1 METLEL
7 PRVLSLLADQAVTE
21 EGKERARRLRPETDP
36 AEVALRLQ
44 ETTAAVNKMVL
55 RGSPSFSG
63 VKPVAGSL
71 QRADMGGSLNTREL
85 LDIAGVLAAA
95 RSAKEYGESDGEEK
109 SPIDVLFHS
118 LHPNRFLED
127 KITGSIVGDGEL
139 ADSASPEL
147 ASIRR
152 HIRATESKVR
162 DILQKI
168 ISSSQAKYLQE
179 SIITQRSGR
188 YVVPVKS
195 EFKNEIPGLVH
206 DLSGSGSTFFIEP
219 MGVVKANNE
228 LRELQAK
235 EEKEID
241 RILAELSAEAASFR
255 EDITLNYDLLIRL
268 DSIFA
273 RGKLS
278 ARMGAMEPGLS
289 AKSLCLRRARHPLLP
304 PKTAVAN
311 DLSLGEKF
319 DTLVI
324 TGPNTGGKTVTL
336 KTIGLLTLMAQCG
349 LHIPAGD
356 GSTIRVCQRVLADI
370 GDEQS
375 IAQSLSTFSSHM
387 SNIVGMLAE
396 TDGETLVLFDELGG
410 GTDPVEGAALAAAII
425 EHARSLGAL
434 VAATTH
440 YAELKVYAMTT
451 PGVENASCE
460 FDVETL
466 APTYRLLV
474 GIPGKSN
481 AFAISQRL
489 GLPQEIIQQAAARVS
504 AENVRFE
511 DVLTKLDQQRQEM
524 EKEQRQAAQL
534 RLEMEQ
540 AAAKAQEYRDSLQK
554 EKEKNEARAKAEAR
568 AILDEARR
576 TADEVFREL
585 GDMRKKAQKEPDWQA
600 VNDQRAGLRHRLNEA
615 EDKLGVREK
624 AAPPPMLRPA
634 QKGDTVTILKTGTQ
648 GTVLSV
654 NKDGVLQ
661 APGGH
666 PADHRQAGGGP
677 GGGGGDPDTKGR
689 PPVHPAHRAQA
700 AQPGRQGRGG
710 PAGHDHRRGG
720 DDPQPVPGPGHHGQP
735 HPGHRH
741 PRQGN
746 RGGAEGRAHLSE
758 TVQRGGL
765 LPTGPVRRGG
775 GRRHHCGAQVRF
787 PACRG
792 ESRRSR
798 ENYKGKRQ
806 KKRVNSVECHEN
818 WH

>member
-1 METLEL
+1 MTDLFEKSMETLEL

-36 AEVALRLQ
+36 AEVALRLK

-585 GDMRKKAQKEPDWQA
+585 GDMRKKAQKEQDWQA

-624 AAPPPMLRPA
+624 AAPPPLLPPA
-634 QKGDTVTILKTGTQ
+634 PKGDTVTILKTGTQ

-661 APGGH
+661 L
-666 PADHRQAGGGP
+666 QAGILRITAKQEEVRVVEGETQTQKAARQYIQRTEHKLRSLGAKAEVDLR
-677 GGGGGDPDTKGR
+677 GMTTDEAEMTLSQFLDRAIMGNLTQVTVIHGKGTGAVR
-689 PPVHPAHRAQA
+689 KAVHTYLKRCKGVASFRL
-700 AQPGRQGRGG
+700 GRYG
-710 PAGHDHRRGG
+710 
-720 DDPQPVPGPGHHGQP
+720 
-735 HPGHRH
+735 
-741 PRQGN
+741 
-746 RGGAEGRAHLSE
+746 EGEDGVTIVAL
-758 TVQRGGL
+758 
-765 LPTGPVRRGG
+765 
-775 GRRHHCGAQVRF
+775 
-787 PACRG
+787 
-792 ESRRSR
+792 
-798 ENYKGKRQ
+798 K
-806 KKRVNSVECHEN
+806 
-818 WH
+818 

>member
-1 METLEL
+1 MTDRFEKSMQTLEL
-7 PRVLSLLADQAVTE
+7 PRVLDMLADQAVTE
-21 EGKERARRLRPETDP
+21 EGKDKARRLRPETDP
-36 AEVALRLQ
+36 VEVTALLA
-44 ETTAAVNKMVL
+44 ETTAAVEKMVL
-55 RGSPSFSG
+55 GGSPAFAG
-63 VKPVAGSL
+63 VRPVAGSL
-71 QRADMGGSLNTREL
+71 QRANMGGSLNTREL
-85 LDIAGVLAAA
+85 LDIAKVLAAA
-95 RSAKEYGESDGEEK
+95 RSAKEYGEGDAEK
-109 SPIDVLFHS
+109 KTPIDVLFHS
-118 LHPNRFLED
+118 LRPNRFLED

-152 HIRATESKVR
+152 HMRATESKVR
-162 DILQKI
+162 DILQRI

-255 EDITLNYDLLIRL
+255 EDINLDYELLIRL
-268 DSIFA
+268 DVIFA
-273 RGKLS
+273 RAKLS
-278 ARMGAMEPGLS
+278 NKMHAMAPGLS
-289 AKSLCLRRARHPLLP
+289 TKGLNLRRARHPLLP

-311 DLSLGEKF
+311 DLSLGESF

-356 GSTIRVCQRVLADI
+356 GSVIKVCKRVLADI

-387 SNIVGMLAE
+387 SNIVGILEE
-396 TDGETLVLFDELGG
+396 TDDETLILLDELGG
-410 GTDPVEGAALAAAII
+410 GTDPVEGAALASAII
-425 EHARSLGAL
+425 DHARSLGAM

-481 AFAISQRL
+481 AFAIARRL
-489 GLPQEIIQQAAARVS
+489 GISEEIIQDAAARVD

-511 DVLTKLDQQRQEM
+511 DVLTKLDHQRQEM

-534 RLEMEQ
+534 RREMEE
-540 AAAKAQEYRDSLQK
+540 ASAKAQAYRDQLQK
-554 EKEKNEARAKAEAR
+554 EKEKAKASAKAQAR
-568 AILDEARR
+568 AILDDARR
-576 TADEVFREL
+576 TADQVFQEL
-585 GDMRKKAQKEPDWQA
+585 GDMRKKAQKEQNWQK
-600 VNDQRAGLRHRLNEA
+600 VNDQRAGLRHKLNEA
-615 EDKLGVREK
+615 EDKLGARPQ
-624 AAPPPMLRPA
+624 AAVPPMLRPA
-634 QKGDTVTILKTGTQ
+634 KKGDTVTILKTGTQ
-648 GTVLSV
+648 ASVLSV

-661 APGGH
+661 L
-666 PADHRQAGGGP
+666 QAGILRITAKQDEVRVVEGETQSQKAAKQYIRRTEHKLRSLGAKAEVDLR
-677 GGGGGDPDTKGR
+677 GMTTDEAELTLAQFLDRAMVSNLTQVTVIHGKGTGAVR
-689 PPVHPAHRAQA
+689 KAVHTYLKRCKGVASFRL
-700 AQPGRQGRGG
+700 GRYG
-710 PAGHDHRRGG
+710 
-720 DDPQPVPGPGHHGQP
+720 
-735 HPGHRH
+735 
-741 PRQGN
+741 
-746 RGGAEGRAHLSE
+746 EGEDGVTIVELS
-758 TVQRGGL
+758 
-765 LPTGPVRRGG
+765 
-775 GRRHHCGAQVRF
+775 
-787 PACRG
+787 
-792 ESRRSR
+792 
-798 ENYKGKRQ
+798 
-806 KKRVNSVECHEN
+806 
-818 WH
+818 

>member
-1 METLEL
+1 MTDLFEKSMETLEL

-36 AEVALRLQ
+36 AEVALRLK

-425 EHARSLGAL
+425 EQARSLGAL

-585 GDMRKKAQKEPDWQA
+585 GDMRKKAQKEQDWQA

-661 APGGH
+661 L
-666 PADHRQAGGGP
+666 QAGILRITAKQEEVRVVEGETQTQKAARQYIQRTEHKLRSLGAKAEVDLR
-677 GGGGGDPDTKGR
+677 GMTTDEAEMTLSQFLDRAIMGNLTQVTVIHGKGTGAVR
-689 PPVHPAHRAQA
+689 KAVHTYLKRCKGVASFRL
-700 AQPGRQGRGG
+700 GRYG
-710 PAGHDHRRGG
+710 
-720 DDPQPVPGPGHHGQP
+720 
-735 HPGHRH
+735 
-741 PRQGN
+741 
-746 RGGAEGRAHLSE
+746 EGEDGVTIVAL
-758 TVQRGGL
+758 
-765 LPTGPVRRGG
+765 
-775 GRRHHCGAQVRF
+775 
-787 PACRG
+787 
-792 ESRRSR
+792 
-798 ENYKGKRQ
+798 K
-806 KKRVNSVECHEN
+806 
-818 WH
+818 

>member
-1 METLEL
+1 MTDLFEKSMETLEL

-36 AEVALRLQ
+36 AEVALRLK

-289 AKSLCLRRARHPLLP
+289 AKSLCLRRARPPLLP

-585 GDMRKKAQKEPDWQA
+585 GDMRKKAQKEQDWQA
-600 VNDQRAGLRHRLNEA
+600 VNDQRAGLRHRLNAA
-615 EDKLGVREK
+615 EDKWGVREK

-654 NKDGVLQ
+654 YKDGVLQ
-661 APGGH
+661 L
-666 PADHRQAGGGP
+666 QAGILRITAKQEEVRVVEGETQTQKAARQYIQRTEHKLRSLGAKAEVDLR
-677 GGGGGDPDTKGR
+677 GMTTDEAEMTLSQFLDRAIMGNLTQVTVIHGKGTGAVR
-689 PPVHPAHRAQA
+689 KAVHTYLKRCKGVASFRL
-700 AQPGRQGRGG
+700 GRYG
-710 PAGHDHRRGG
+710 
-720 DDPQPVPGPGHHGQP
+720 
-735 HPGHRH
+735 
-741 PRQGN
+741 
-746 RGGAEGRAHLSE
+746 EGEDGVTIVAL
-758 TVQRGGL
+758 
-765 LPTGPVRRGG
+765 
-775 GRRHHCGAQVRF
+775 
-787 PACRG
+787 
-792 ESRRSR
+792 
-798 ENYKGKRQ
+798 K
-806 KKRVNSVECHEN
+806 
-818 WH
+818 

>member
-1 METLEL
+1 MTDRFKKSMQTLEL
-7 PRVLSLLADQAVTE
+7 PRVLDMLADQAVTE
-21 EGKERARRLRPETDP
+21 EGKDKARRLRPETDP
-36 AEVALRLQ
+36 VEVTALLA
-44 ETTAAVNKMVL
+44 ETTAAVEKMVL
-55 RGSPSFSG
+55 GGSPAFAG
-63 VKPVAGSL
+63 VRPVAGSL
-71 QRADMGGSLNTREL
+71 QRANMGGSLNTREL
-85 LDIAGVLAAA
+85 LDIAKVLAAA
-95 RSAKEYGESDGEEK
+95 RSAKEYGEGDAEK
-109 SPIDVLFHS
+109 KTPIDVLFHS
-118 LHPNRFLED
+118 LRPNRFLED

-152 HIRATESKVR
+152 HMRATESKVR
-162 DILQKI
+162 DILQRI

-255 EDITLNYDLLIRL
+255 EDINLDYELLIRL
-268 DSIFA
+268 DVIFA
-273 RGKLS
+273 RAKLS
-278 ARMGAMEPGLS
+278 NKMHAMAPGLS
-289 AKSLCLRRARHPLLP
+289 TKGLNLRRARHPLLP

-311 DLSLGEKF
+311 DLSLGETF

-356 GSTIRVCQRVLADI
+356 GSVIKVCKRVLADI

-387 SNIVGMLAE
+387 SNIVGILEE
-396 TDGETLVLFDELGG
+396 TDDETLILLDELGG
-410 GTDPVEGAALAAAII
+410 GTDPVEGAALASAII
-425 EHARSLGAL
+425 DHARSLGAM

-481 AFAISQRL
+481 AFAIARRL
-489 GLPQEIIQQAAARVS
+489 GISEEIIQDAAARVD

-511 DVLTKLDQQRQEM
+511 DVLTKLDHQRQEM

-534 RLEMEQ
+534 RREMEE
-540 AAAKAQEYRDSLQK
+540 ASAKAQAYRDQLQK
-554 EKEKNEARAKAEAR
+554 EKEKAEASAKAQAR
-568 AILDEARR
+568 AILDDARR
-576 TADEVFREL
+576 TADQVFQEL
-585 GDMRKKAQKEPDWQA
+585 GDMRKKAQKEQNWQK
-600 VNDQRAGLRHRLNEA
+600 VNDQRAGLRHKLNEA
-615 EDKLGVREK
+615 EDKLGARPQ
-624 AAPPPMLRPA
+624 AAVPPMLRPA
-634 QKGDTVTILKTGTQ
+634 KKGDTVTILKTGTQ
-648 GTVLSV
+648 ASVLSV

-661 APGGH
+661 L
-666 PADHRQAGGGP
+666 QAGILRITAKQDEVRVVEGETQSQKAAKQYIRRTEHKLRSLGAKAEVDLR
-677 GGGGGDPDTKGR
+677 GMTTDEAELTLAQFLDRAMVSNLTQVTVIHGKGTGAVR
-689 PPVHPAHRAQA
+689 KAVHAYLKRCKGVASFRL
-700 AQPGRQGRGG
+700 GRYG
-710 PAGHDHRRGG
+710 
-720 DDPQPVPGPGHHGQP
+720 
-735 HPGHRH
+735 
-741 PRQGN
+741 
-746 RGGAEGRAHLSE
+746 EGEDGVTIVELS
-758 TVQRGGL
+758 
-765 LPTGPVRRGG
+765 
-775 GRRHHCGAQVRF
+775 
-787 PACRG
+787 
-792 ESRRSR
+792 
-798 ENYKGKRQ
+798 
-806 KKRVNSVECHEN
+806 
-818 WH
+818 

>member
-1 METLEL
+1 MTDRFEKSMQTLEL
-7 PRVLSLLADQAVTE
+7 PRVLDMLADQAVTE
-21 EGKERARRLRPETDP
+21 EGKDKARRLRPETDP
-36 AEVALRLQ
+36 VEVTALLA
-44 ETTAAVNKMVL
+44 ETTAAVEKMVL
-55 RGSPSFSG
+55 GGSPAFAG
-63 VKPVAGSL
+63 VRPVAGSL
-71 QRADMGGSLNTREL
+71 QRANMGGSLNTREL
-85 LDIAGVLAAA
+85 LDIAKVLAAA
-95 RSAKEYGESDGEEK
+95 RSAKEYGEGEAEK
-109 SPIDVLFHS
+109 KTPIDVLFHA
-118 LHPNRFLED
+118 LRLNRFLED

-152 HIRATESKVR
+152 HMRATESKVR
-162 DILQKI
+162 DILQRI

-255 EDITLNYDLLIRL
+255 EDINLDYELLIRL
-268 DSIFA
+268 DVIFA
-273 RGKLS
+273 RAKLS
-278 ARMGAMEPGLS
+278 NKMHAMAPGLS
-289 AKSLCLRRARHPLLP
+289 AKGLNLRRARHPLLP

-311 DLSLGEKF
+311 DLSLGETF

-356 GSTIRVCQRVLADI
+356 GSVIKVCKRVLADI

-387 SNIVGMLAE
+387 SNIVGILEE
-396 TDGETLVLFDELGG
+396 TDDATLILLDELGG
-410 GTDPVEGAALAAAII
+410 GTDPVEGAALASAII
-425 EHARSLGAL
+425 DHARSLGAM

-481 AFAISQRL
+481 AFAIARRL
-489 GLPQEIIQQAAARVS
+489 GISEEIIQDAAARVD

-511 DVLTKLDQQRQEM
+511 DVLTKLDHQRQEM

-534 RLEMEQ
+534 RREMEE
-540 AAAKAQEYRDSLQK
+540 ASAKAQAYRDQLQK
-554 EKEKNEARAKAEAR
+554 EKEKAEASAKAQAR
-568 AILDEARR
+568 AILDDARR
-576 TADEVFREL
+576 TADQVFQEL
-585 GDMRKKAQKEPDWQA
+585 GDMRKKAQKEQNWQK
-600 VNDQRAGLRHRLNEA
+600 VNDQRAGLRHKLNEA
-615 EDKLGVREK
+615 EDKLGARPQ
-624 AAPPPMLRPA
+624 AAVPPMLRPA
-634 QKGDTVTILKTGTQ
+634 KKGDTVTILKTGTQ
-648 GTVLSV
+648 ASVLSV

-661 APGGH
+661 L
-666 PADHRQAGGGP
+666 QAGILRITAKQDEVRVVEGETQSQKAAKQYIRRTEHKLRSLGAKAEVDLR
-677 GGGGGDPDTKGR
+677 GMTTDEAELTLAQFLDRAMVSNLTQVTVIHGKGTGAVR
-689 PPVHPAHRAQA
+689 KAVHAYLKRCKGVASFRL
-700 AQPGRQGRGG
+700 GRYG
-710 PAGHDHRRGG
+710 
-720 DDPQPVPGPGHHGQP
+720 
-735 HPGHRH
+735 
-741 PRQGN
+741 
-746 RGGAEGRAHLSE
+746 EGEDGVTIVELS
-758 TVQRGGL
+758 
-765 LPTGPVRRGG
+765 
-775 GRRHHCGAQVRF
+775 
-787 PACRG
+787 
-792 ESRRSR
+792 
-798 ENYKGKRQ
+798 
-806 KKRVNSVECHEN
+806 
-818 WH
+818 

>member
-1 METLEL
+1 MTDLFEKSMETLEL

-534 RLEMEQ
+534 RLEMEL

-585 GDMRKKAQKEPDWQA
+585 GDMRKKAQKEQDWQA

-661 APGGH
+661 L
-666 PADHRQAGGGP
+666 QAGILRITAKQEEVRVVEGETQTQKAARQYIQRTEHKLRSLGAKAEVDLR
-677 GGGGGDPDTKGR
+677 GVTTDEAEMTLSQFLDRAIMGNLTQVTVIHGKGTGAVR
-689 PPVHPAHRAQA
+689 KAVHTYLKRCKGVASFRL
-700 AQPGRQGRGG
+700 GRYG
-710 PAGHDHRRGG
+710 
-720 DDPQPVPGPGHHGQP
+720 
-735 HPGHRH
+735 
-741 PRQGN
+741 
-746 RGGAEGRAHLSE
+746 EGEDGVTIVAL
-758 TVQRGGL
+758 
-765 LPTGPVRRGG
+765 
-775 GRRHHCGAQVRF
+775 
-787 PACRG
+787 
-792 ESRRSR
+792 
-798 ENYKGKRQ
+798 K
-806 KKRVNSVECHEN
+806 
-818 WH
+818 

>member
-1 METLEL
+1 MTDLFEKSMETLEL

-540 AAAKAQEYRDSLQK
+540 AAAKTQEYRDSLQK

-661 APGGH
+661 L
-666 PADHRQAGGGP
+666 QAGILRITAKQEEVRVVEGETQTQKAARQYIQRTEHKLRSLGAKAEVDLR
-677 GGGGGDPDTKGR
+677 GMTTDEAEMTLSQFLDRAIMGNLTQVTVIHGKGTGAVR
-689 PPVHPAHRAQA
+689 KAVHTYLKRCKGVASFRL
-700 AQPGRQGRGG
+700 GRYG
-710 PAGHDHRRGG
+710 
-720 DDPQPVPGPGHHGQP
+720 
-735 HPGHRH
+735 
-741 PRQGN
+741 
-746 RGGAEGRAHLSE
+746 EGEDGVTIVAL
-758 TVQRGGL
+758 
-765 LPTGPVRRGG
+765 
-775 GRRHHCGAQVRF
+775 
-787 PACRG
+787 
-792 ESRRSR
+792 
-798 ENYKGKRQ
+798 K
-806 KKRVNSVECHEN
+806 
-818 WH
+818 

>member
-1 METLEL
+1 MTDRFEKSMQTLEL
-7 PRVLSLLADQAVTE
+7 PRVLDMLADQAVTE
-21 EGKERARRLRPETDP
+21 EGKDKARRLRPETDP
-36 AEVALRLQ
+36 VEVTALLA
-44 ETTAAVNKMVL
+44 ETTAAVEKMVL
-55 RGSPSFSG
+55 GGSPAFAG
-63 VKPVAGSL
+63 VRPVAGSL
-71 QRADMGGSLNTREL
+71 QRANMGGSLNTREL
-85 LDIAGVLAAA
+85 LDIAKVLAAA
-95 RSAKEYGESDGEEK
+95 RSAKEYGEGDAEK
-109 SPIDVLFHS
+109 KTPIDVLFRS
-118 LHPNRFLED
+118 LRPNRFLED

-152 HIRATESKVR
+152 HMRATESKVR
-162 DILQKI
+162 DILQRI

-255 EDITLNYDLLIRL
+255 EDINLDYELLIRL
-268 DSIFA
+268 DVIFA
-273 RGKLS
+273 RAKLS
-278 ARMGAMEPGLS
+278 NKMHAMAPGLS
-289 AKSLCLRRARHPLLP
+289 AKGLNLRRARHPLLP

-311 DLSLGEKF
+311 DLSLGETF

-356 GSTIRVCQRVLADI
+356 GSVIKVCKRVLADI

-387 SNIVGMLAE
+387 SNIVGILEE
-396 TDGETLVLFDELGG
+396 TDDETLILLDELGG
-410 GTDPVEGAALAAAII
+410 GTDPVEGAALASAII
-425 EHARSLGAL
+425 DHARSLGAM

-481 AFAISQRL
+481 AFAIARRL
-489 GLPQEIIQQAAARVS
+489 GISEEIIQDAAARVD

-511 DVLTKLDQQRQEM
+511 DVLTKLDHQRQEM

-534 RLEMEQ
+534 RREMEE
-540 AAAKAQEYRDSLQK
+540 ASAKAQAYRDQLQK
-554 EKEKNEARAKAEAR
+554 EKEKAEASAKAQAR
-568 AILDEARR
+568 AILDDARR
-576 TADEVFREL
+576 TADQVFQEL
-585 GDMRKKAQKEPDWQA
+585 GDMRKKAQKEQNWQK
-600 VNDQRAGLRHRLNEA
+600 VNDQRAGLRHKLNEA
-615 EDKLGVREK
+615 EDKLGARPQ
-624 AAPPPMLRPA
+624 AAVPPMLRPA
-634 QKGDTVTILKTGTQ
+634 KKGDTVTILKTGTQ
-648 GTVLSV
+648 ASVLSV

-661 APGGH
+661 L
-666 PADHRQAGGGP
+666 QAGILRITAKQDEVRVVEGETQSQKAAKQYIRRTEHKLRSLGAKAEVDLR
-677 GGGGGDPDTKGR
+677 GMTTDEAELTLAQFLDRAMVSNLTQVTVIHGKGTGAVR
-689 PPVHPAHRAQA
+689 KAVHAYLKRCKGVASFRL
-700 AQPGRQGRGG
+700 GRYG
-710 PAGHDHRRGG
+710 
-720 DDPQPVPGPGHHGQP
+720 
-735 HPGHRH
+735 
-741 PRQGN
+741 
-746 RGGAEGRAHLSE
+746 EGEDGVTIVELS
-758 TVQRGGL
+758 
-765 LPTGPVRRGG
+765 
-775 GRRHHCGAQVRF
+775 
-787 PACRG
+787 
-792 ESRRSR
+792 
-798 ENYKGKRQ
+798 
-806 KKRVNSVECHEN
+806 
-818 WH
+818 

>member
-1 METLEL
+1 MTDRFEKSMQTLEL
-7 PRVLSLLADQAVTE
+7 PRVLDMLADQAVTE
-21 EGKERARRLRPETDP
+21 EGKDKARRLRPETDP
-36 AEVALRLQ
+36 VEVTALLA
-44 ETTAAVNKMVL
+44 ETTAAVEKMVL
-55 RGSPSFSG
+55 GGSPAFAG
-63 VKPVAGSL
+63 VRPVAGSL
-71 QRADMGGSLNTREL
+71 QRANMGGSLNTREL
-85 LDIAGVLAAA
+85 LDIAKVLAAA
-95 RSAKEYGESDGEEK
+95 RSAKEYGEGDAEK
-109 SPIDVLFHS
+109 KTPIDVLFHS
-118 LHPNRFLED
+118 LRPNRFLED

-152 HIRATESKVR
+152 HMRATESKVR
-162 DILQKI
+162 DILQRI

-255 EDITLNYDLLIRL
+255 EDINLDYELLIRL
-268 DSIFA
+268 DVIFA
-273 RGKLS
+273 RAKLS
-278 ARMGAMEPGLS
+278 NKMHAMAPGLS
-289 AKSLCLRRARHPLLP
+289 AKGLNLRRARHPLLP

-311 DLSLGEKF
+311 DLSLGETF

-356 GSTIRVCQRVLADI
+356 GSVIKVCKRVLADI

-387 SNIVGMLAE
+387 SNIVGILEE
-396 TDGETLVLFDELGG
+396 TDDETLILLDELGG
-410 GTDPVEGAALAAAII
+410 GTDPVEGAALASAII
-425 EHARSLGAL
+425 DHARSLGAM

-481 AFAISQRL
+481 AFAIARRL
-489 GLPQEIIQQAAARVS
+489 GISEEIIQDAAARVD

-511 DVLTKLDQQRQEM
+511 DVLTKLDHQRQEM

-534 RLEMEQ
+534 RREMEE
-540 AAAKAQEYRDSLQK
+540 ASAKAQAYRDQLQK
-554 EKEKNEARAKAEAR
+554 EKEKAEASAKAQAR
-568 AILDEARR
+568 AILDDARR
-576 TADEVFREL
+576 TADQVFQEL
-585 GDMRKKAQKEPDWQA
+585 GDMRKKAQKEQNWQK
-600 VNDQRAGLRHRLNEA
+600 VNDQRAGLRHKLNEA
-615 EDKLGVREK
+615 EDKLGARPQ
-624 AAPPPMLRPA
+624 AAVPPMLRPA
-634 QKGDTVTILKTGTQ
+634 KKGDTVTILKTGTQ
-648 GTVLSV
+648 ASVLSV

-661 APGGH
+661 L
-666 PADHRQAGGGP
+666 QAGILRITAKQDEVRVVEGETQSQKAAKQYIRRTEHKLRSLGAKAEVDLR
-677 GGGGGDPDTKGR
+677 GMTTDEAELTLAQFQDRAMVSNLTQVTVIHGKGTGAVR
-689 PPVHPAHRAQA
+689 KAVHAYLKRCKGVASFRL
-700 AQPGRQGRGG
+700 GRYG
-710 PAGHDHRRGG
+710 
-720 DDPQPVPGPGHHGQP
+720 
-735 HPGHRH
+735 
-741 PRQGN
+741 
-746 RGGAEGRAHLSE
+746 EGEDGVTIVELS
-758 TVQRGGL
+758 
-765 LPTGPVRRGG
+765 
-775 GRRHHCGAQVRF
+775 
-787 PACRG
+787 
-792 ESRRSR
+792 
-798 ENYKGKRQ
+798 
-806 KKRVNSVECHEN
+806 
-818 WH
+818 

>member
-1 METLEL
+1 M
-7 PRVLSLLADQAVTE
+7 
-21 EGKERARRLRPETDP
+21 
-36 AEVALRLQ
+36 
-44 ETTAAVNKMVL
+44 
-55 RGSPSFSG
+55 
-63 VKPVAGSL
+63 
-71 QRADMGGSLNTREL
+71 
-85 LDIAGVLAAA
+85 
-95 RSAKEYGESDGEEK
+95 
-109 SPIDVLFHS
+109 
-118 LHPNRFLED
+118 
-127 KITGSIVGDGEL
+127 
-139 ADSASPEL
+139 
-147 ASIRR
+147 
-152 HIRATESKVR
+152 
-162 DILQKI
+162 
-168 ISSSQAKYLQE
+168 
-179 SIITQRSGR
+179 
-188 YVVPVKS
+188 VPVKS

-661 APGGH
+661 L
-666 PADHRQAGGGP
+666 QAGILRITAKQEEVRVVEGETQTQKAARQYIQRTEHKLRSLGAKAEVDLR
-677 GGGGGDPDTKGR
+677 GMTTDEAEMTLSQFLDRAIMGNLTQVTVIHGKGTGAVR
-689 PPVHPAHRAQA
+689 KAVHTYLKRCKGVASFRL
-700 AQPGRQGRGG
+700 GRYG
-710 PAGHDHRRGG
+710 
-720 DDPQPVPGPGHHGQP
+720 
-735 HPGHRH
+735 
-741 PRQGN
+741 
-746 RGGAEGRAHLSE
+746 EGEDGVTIVAL
-758 TVQRGGL
+758 
-765 LPTGPVRRGG
+765 
-775 GRRHHCGAQVRF
+775 
-787 PACRG
+787 
-792 ESRRSR
+792 
-798 ENYKGKRQ
+798 K
-806 KKRVNSVECHEN
+806 
-818 WH
+818 

>member
-1 METLEL
+1 MTDRFEKSMQTLEL
-7 PRVLSLLADQAVTE
+7 PRVLDMLADQAVTE
-21 EGKERARRLRPETDP
+21 EGKDKARRLRPETDP
-36 AEVALRLQ
+36 VEVTALLA
-44 ETTAAVNKMVL
+44 ETTAAVEKMVL
-55 RGSPSFSG
+55 GGSPAFAG
-63 VKPVAGSL
+63 VRPVAGSL
-71 QRADMGGSLNTREL
+71 QRANMGGSLNTREL
-85 LDIAGVLAAA
+85 LDIAKVLAAA
-95 RSAKEYGESDGEEK
+95 RSAKEYGEGDAEK
-109 SPIDVLFHS
+109 KTPIDVLFHS
-118 LHPNRFLED
+118 LRPNRFLED

-152 HIRATESKVR
+152 HMRATESKVR
-162 DILQKI
+162 DILQRI

-255 EDITLNYDLLIRL
+255 EDINLDYELLIRL
-268 DSIFA
+268 DVIFA
-273 RGKLS
+273 RAKLS
-278 ARMGAMEPGLS
+278 NKMHAMAPGLS
-289 AKSLCLRRARHPLLP
+289 AKGLNLRRARHPLLP

-311 DLSLGEKF
+311 DLSLGETF

-356 GSTIRVCQRVLADI
+356 GSVIKVCKRVLADI

-387 SNIVGMLAE
+387 SNIVGILEE
-396 TDGETLVLFDELGG
+396 TDDETLILLDELGG
-410 GTDPVEGAALAAAII
+410 GTDPVEGAALASAII
-425 EHARSLGAL
+425 DHARSLGAM

-481 AFAISQRL
+481 AFAIARRL
-489 GLPQEIIQQAAARVS
+489 GISEEIIQDAAARVD

-511 DVLTKLDQQRQEM
+511 DVLTKLDHQRQEM

-534 RLEMEQ
+534 RREMEE
-540 AAAKAQEYRDSLQK
+540 ASAKAQAYRDQLQK
-554 EKEKNEARAKAEAR
+554 EKEKAEASAKAQAR
-568 AILDEARR
+568 AILDDARR
-576 TADEVFREL
+576 TADQVFQEL
-585 GDMRKKAQKEPDWQA
+585 GDMRKKAQKEQNWQK
-600 VNDQRAGLRHRLNEA
+600 VNDQRAGLRHKLNEA
-615 EDKLGVREK
+615 EDKLGARPQ
-624 AAPPPMLRPA
+624 AAVPPMLRPA
-634 QKGDTVTILKTGTQ
+634 KKGDTVTILKTGTQ
-648 GTVLSV
+648 ASVLSV

-661 APGGH
+661 LQVGILRITAKQDEVRVVEGETQSQKAAKQYIRRTEHKLRSLGAKAEVDLRGMTTDEAELTLAQFLDRAMVSNLTQVTVIH
-666 PADHRQAGGGP
+666 G
-677 GGGGGDPDTKGR
+677 KGTGAVR
-689 PPVHPAHRAQA
+689 KAVHTYLKRCKGVASFRL
-700 AQPGRQGRGG
+700 GRYG
-710 PAGHDHRRGG
+710 
-720 DDPQPVPGPGHHGQP
+720 
-735 HPGHRH
+735 
-741 PRQGN
+741 
-746 RGGAEGRAHLSE
+746 EGEDGVTIVELS
-758 TVQRGGL
+758 
-765 LPTGPVRRGG
+765 
-775 GRRHHCGAQVRF
+775 
-787 PACRG
+787 
-792 ESRRSR
+792 
-798 ENYKGKRQ
+798 
-806 KKRVNSVECHEN
+806 
-818 WH
+818 

>member
-1 METLEL
+1 MTDRFEKSMQTLEL
-7 PRVLSLLADQAVTE
+7 PRVLDMLADQAVTE
-21 EGKERARRLRPETDP
+21 EGKDKARRLRPETDP
-36 AEVALRLQ
+36 VEVTALLA
-44 ETTAAVNKMVL
+44 ETTAAVEKMVL
-55 RGSPSFSG
+55 GGSPAFAG
-63 VKPVAGSL
+63 VRPVAGSL
-71 QRADMGGSLNTREL
+71 QRANMGGSLNTREL
-85 LDIAGVLAAA
+85 LDIAKVLAAA
-95 RSAKEYGESDGEEK
+95 RSAKEYGEGDAEK
-109 SPIDVLFHS
+109 KTPIDVLFHS
-118 LHPNRFLED
+118 LRPNRFLED

-152 HIRATESKVR
+152 HMRATESKVR
-162 DILQKI
+162 DILQRI

-255 EDITLNYDLLIRL
+255 EDINLDYELLIRL
-268 DSIFA
+268 DVIFA
-273 RGKLS
+273 RAKLS
-278 ARMGAMEPGLS
+278 NKMHAMAPGLS
-289 AKSLCLRRARHPLLP
+289 TKGLNLRRARHPLLP

-311 DLSLGEKF
+311 DLSLGETF

-356 GSTIRVCQRVLADI
+356 GSVIKVCKRVLADI

-387 SNIVGMLAE
+387 SNIVGILEE
-396 TDGETLVLFDELGG
+396 TDDETLILLDELGG
-410 GTDPVEGAALAAAII
+410 GTDPVEGAALASAII
-425 EHARSLGAL
+425 DHARSLGAM

-481 AFAISQRL
+481 AFAIARRL
-489 GLPQEIIQQAAARVS
+489 GISEEIIQDAAARVD

-511 DVLTKLDQQRQEM
+511 DVLTKLDHQRQEM

-534 RLEMEQ
+534 RREMEE
-540 AAAKAQEYRDSLQK
+540 ASAKAQAYRDQLQK
-554 EKEKNEARAKAEAR
+554 EKEKAEASAKAQAR
-568 AILDEARR
+568 AILDDARR
-576 TADEVFREL
+576 TADQVFQEL
-585 GDMRKKAQKEPDWQA
+585 GDMRKKAQKEQNWQK
-600 VNDQRAGLRHRLNEA
+600 VNDQRAGLRHKLNEA
-615 EDKLGVREK
+615 EDKLGARPQ
-624 AAPPPMLRPA
+624 AAVPPMLRPA
-634 QKGDTVTILKTGTQ
+634 KKGDTVTILKTGTQ
-648 GTVLSV
+648 ASVLSV

-661 APGGH
+661 L
-666 PADHRQAGGGP
+666 QAGILRITAKQDEVRVVEGETQSQKAAKQYIRRTEHKLRSLGAKAEVDLR
-677 GGGGGDPDTKGR
+677 GMTTDEAELTLSQFLDRAMVSNLTQVTVIHGKGTGAVR
-689 PPVHPAHRAQA
+689 KAVHAYLKRCKGVASFRL
-700 AQPGRQGRGG
+700 GRYG
-710 PAGHDHRRGG
+710 
-720 DDPQPVPGPGHHGQP
+720 
-735 HPGHRH
+735 
-741 PRQGN
+741 
-746 RGGAEGRAHLSE
+746 EGEDGVTIVELS
-758 TVQRGGL
+758 
-765 LPTGPVRRGG
+765 
-775 GRRHHCGAQVRF
+775 
-787 PACRG
+787 
-792 ESRRSR
+792 
-798 ENYKGKRQ
+798 
-806 KKRVNSVECHEN
+806 
-818 WH
+818 

>member
-1 METLEL
+1 MTDLFEKSMETLEL

-36 AEVALRLQ
+36 AEVALRLK

-661 APGGH
+661 L
-666 PADHRQAGGGP
+666 QAGILRITAKQEEVRVVEGETQTQKAARQYIQRTEHKLRSLGAKAEVDLR
-677 GGGGGDPDTKGR
+677 GMTTDEAEMTLSQFLDRAIMGNLTQVTVIHGKGTGAVR
-689 PPVHPAHRAQA
+689 KAVHTYLKRCKGVASFRL
-700 AQPGRQGRGG
+700 GRYG
-710 PAGHDHRRGG
+710 
-720 DDPQPVPGPGHHGQP
+720 
-735 HPGHRH
+735 
-741 PRQGN
+741 
-746 RGGAEGRAHLSE
+746 EGEDGVTIVAL
-758 TVQRGGL
+758 
-765 LPTGPVRRGG
+765 
-775 GRRHHCGAQVRF
+775 
-787 PACRG
+787 
-792 ESRRSR
+792 
-798 ENYKGKRQ
+798 K
-806 KKRVNSVECHEN
+806 
-818 WH
+818 

>member
-1 METLEL
+1 MDLFEKSIETLEL
-7 PRVLSLLADQAVTE
+7 PRVLALLADQAVTQ
-21 EGKERARRLRPETDP
+21 EGKDKALRLRPETDP
-36 AEVALRLQ
+36 DEVSRLLK
-44 ETTAAVNKMVL
+44 ETTAAADKMVL
-55 RGSPSFSG
+55 RGSPSFTG
-63 VKPVAGSL
+63 VRPVAGSL

-85 LDIAGVLAAA
+85 LDIAAVLAAA
-95 RSAKEYGESDGEEK
+95 RSAKDYGDGDEGEK
-109 SPIDVLFHS
+109 TPIDVFFHA

-127 KITGSIVGDGEL
+127 KITGSIVGEGEI

-152 HIRATESKVR
+152 HMRATESKVR

-255 EDITLNYDLLIRL
+255 EDINLNYDLLIRL

-273 RGKLS
+273 RAKLS
-278 ARMGAMEPGLS
+278 GRMGAMEPGLS
-289 AKSLCLRRARHPLLP
+289 RKGLRLRKARHPLLD

-311 DLSLGEKF
+311 DLELGENF

-349 LHIPAGD
+349 LHIPAAD
-356 GSTIRVCQRVLADI
+356 GSVVKVCRRVLADI

-396 TDGETLVLFDELGG
+396 TDQETLILFDELGG

-425 EHARSLGAL
+425 EHARGLGAL

-481 AFAISQRL
+481 AFAISKRL
-489 GLPQEIIQQAAARVS
+489 GLPEEIIQQANARVS
-504 AENVRFE
+504 AENIRFE
-511 DVLTKLDQQRQEM
+511 DVLTQLDHQRQEM

-540 AAAKAQEYRDSLQK
+540 AAAKAQEYRDSLQQ
-554 EKEKNEARAKAEAR
+554 EKEKNEAKAKAEAR
-568 AILDEARR
+568 AILEEARR

-585 GDMRKKAQKEPDWQA
+585 GDMRKKAQKEQDWQK

-615 EDKLGVREK
+615 EGKLGAPEQ

-634 QKGDTVTILKTGTQ
+634 KKGDTVTILKTGTQ

-661 APGGH
+661 L
-666 PADHRQAGGGP
+666 QAGILRI
-677 GGGGGDPDTKGR
+677 TAK
-689 PPVHPAHRAQA
+689 Q
-700 AQPGRQGRGG
+700 
-710 PAGHDHRRGG
+710 
-720 DDPQPVPGPGHHGQP
+720 
-735 HPGHRH
+735 
-741 PRQGN
+741 
-746 RGGAEGRAHLSE
+746 EE
-758 TVQRGGL
+758 
-765 LPTGPVRRGG
+765 VR
-775 GRRHHCGAQVRF
+775 VVE
-787 PACRG
+787 G
-792 ESRRSR
+792 ESQTQKAARQYIRRTEHKLRSLGAKAEVDLR
-798 ENYKGKRQ
+798 GMTTHEAEMTLSQFIDRAVMSNLTQVTVIHGKGTGAVRKAVHAYLKRC
-806 KKRVNSVECHEN
+806 KPVASFRLGRYGEGEDGVTIVELK
-818 WH
+818 

>member
-1 METLEL
+1 MTDRFEKSMQTLEL
-7 PRVLSLLADQAVTE
+7 PRVLDMLADQAVTE
-21 EGKERARRLRPETDP
+21 EGKDKARRLRPETDP
-36 AEVALRLQ
+36 VEVTALLA
-44 ETTAAVNKMVL
+44 ETTAAVEKMVL
-55 RGSPSFSG
+55 GGSPAFAG
-63 VKPVAGSL
+63 VRPVAGSL
-71 QRADMGGSLNTREL
+71 QRANMGGSLNTREL
-85 LDIAGVLAAA
+85 LDIAKVLAAA
-95 RSAKEYGESDGEEK
+95 RSAKEYGEGDAEK
-109 SPIDVLFHS
+109 KTPIDVLFHS
-118 LHPNRFLED
+118 LRPNRFLED

-152 HIRATESKVR
+152 HMRATESKVR
-162 DILQKI
+162 DILQRI

-206 DLSGSGSTFFIEP
+206 DLSGSGSTFLIEP

-255 EDITLNYDLLIRL
+255 EDINLDYELLIRL
-268 DSIFA
+268 DVIFA
-273 RGKLS
+273 RAKLS
-278 ARMGAMEPGLS
+278 NKMHAMAPGLS
-289 AKSLCLRRARHPLLP
+289 TKGLNLRRARHPLLP

-311 DLSLGEKF
+311 DLSLGETF

-356 GSTIRVCQRVLADI
+356 GSVIKVCKRVLADI

-387 SNIVGMLAE
+387 SNIVGILEE
-396 TDGETLVLFDELGG
+396 TDDETLILLDELGG
-410 GTDPVEGAALAAAII
+410 GTDPVEGAALASAII
-425 EHARSLGAL
+425 DHARSLGAM

-481 AFAISQRL
+481 AFAIARRL
-489 GLPQEIIQQAAARVS
+489 GISEEIIQDAAARVD

-511 DVLTKLDQQRQEM
+511 DVLTKLDHQRQEM

-534 RLEMEQ
+534 RREMEE
-540 AAAKAQEYRDSLQK
+540 ASAKAQAYRDQLQK
-554 EKEKNEARAKAEAR
+554 EKEKAEASAKAQAR
-568 AILDEARR
+568 AILDDARR
-576 TADEVFREL
+576 TADQVFQEL
-585 GDMRKKAQKEPDWQA
+585 GDMRKKAQKEQNWQK
-600 VNDQRAGLRHRLNEA
+600 VNDQRAGLRHKLNEA
-615 EDKLGVREK
+615 EDKLGARPQ
-624 AAPPPMLRPA
+624 AAVPPMLRPA
-634 QKGDTVTILKTGTQ
+634 KKGDTVTILKTGTQ
-648 GTVLSV
+648 ASVLSV

-661 APGGH
+661 L
-666 PADHRQAGGGP
+666 QAGILRITAKQDEVRVVEGETQSQKAAKQYIRRTEHKLRSLGAKAEVDLR
-677 GGGGGDPDTKGR
+677 GMTTDEAELTLAQFLDRAMVSNLTQVTVIHGKGTGAVR
-689 PPVHPAHRAQA
+689 KAVHAYLKRCKGVASFRL
-700 AQPGRQGRGG
+700 GRYG
-710 PAGHDHRRGG
+710 
-720 DDPQPVPGPGHHGQP
+720 
-735 HPGHRH
+735 
-741 PRQGN
+741 
-746 RGGAEGRAHLSE
+746 EGEDGVTIVELS
-758 TVQRGGL
+758 
-765 LPTGPVRRGG
+765 
-775 GRRHHCGAQVRF
+775 
-787 PACRG
+787 
-792 ESRRSR
+792 
-798 ENYKGKRQ
+798 
-806 KKRVNSVECHEN
+806 
-818 WH
+818 

>member
-1 METLEL
+1 MTDLFEKSMETLEL

-241 RILAELSAEAASFR
+241 RIQAELSAEAASFR

-410 GTDPVEGAALAAAII
+410 GTDPVEGAALTAAII

-534 RLEMEQ
+534 RLEMEL

-585 GDMRKKAQKEPDWQA
+585 GDMRKKAQKEQDWQA

-661 APGGH
+661 L
-666 PADHRQAGGGP
+666 QAGILRITAKQEEVRVVEGETQTQKAARQYIQRTEHKLRSLGAKAEVDLR
-677 GGGGGDPDTKGR
+677 GMTTDEAEMTLSQFLDRAIMGNLTQVTVIHGKGTGAVR
-689 PPVHPAHRAQA
+689 KAVHTYLKRCKGVASFRL
-700 AQPGRQGRGG
+700 GRYG
-710 PAGHDHRRGG
+710 
-720 DDPQPVPGPGHHGQP
+720 
-735 HPGHRH
+735 
-741 PRQGN
+741 
-746 RGGAEGRAHLSE
+746 EGEDGVTIVAL
-758 TVQRGGL
+758 
-765 LPTGPVRRGG
+765 
-775 GRRHHCGAQVRF
+775 
-787 PACRG
+787 
-792 ESRRSR
+792 
-798 ENYKGKRQ
+798 K
-806 KKRVNSVECHEN
+806 
-818 WH
+818 

>member
-1 METLEL
+1 MTDRFEKSMQTLEL
-7 PRVLSLLADQAVTE
+7 PRVLDMLADQAVTE
-21 EGKERARRLRPETDP
+21 EGKDKARRLRPETDP
-36 AEVALRLQ
+36 VEVTALLA
-44 ETTAAVNKMVL
+44 ETTAAVEKMVL
-55 RGSPSFSG
+55 GGSPAFAG
-63 VKPVAGSL
+63 VRPVAGSL
-71 QRADMGGSLNTREL
+71 QRANMGGSLNTREL
-85 LDIAGVLAAA
+85 LDIAKVLAAA
-95 RSAKEYGESDGEEK
+95 RSAKEYGEGDAEK
-109 SPIDVLFHS
+109 KAPIDVLFHS
-118 LHPNRFLED
+118 LRPNRFLED

-152 HIRATESKVR
+152 HMRATESKVR
-162 DILQKI
+162 DILQRI

-255 EDITLNYDLLIRL
+255 EDINLDYELLIRL
-268 DSIFA
+268 DVIFA
-273 RGKLS
+273 RAKLS
-278 ARMGAMEPGLS
+278 NKMHAMAPGLS
-289 AKSLCLRRARHPLLP
+289 TKGLNLRRARHPLLP

-311 DLSLGEKF
+311 DLSLGETF

-356 GSTIRVCQRVLADI
+356 GSVIKVCKRVLADI

-387 SNIVGMLAE
+387 SNIVGILEE
-396 TDGETLVLFDELGG
+396 TDDETLILLDELGG
-410 GTDPVEGAALAAAII
+410 GTDPVEGAALASAII
-425 EHARSLGAL
+425 DHARSLGAM

-440 YAELKVYAMTT
+440 HAELKVYAMTT

-481 AFAISQRL
+481 AFAIARRL
-489 GLPQEIIQQAAARVS
+489 GISEEIIQDAAARVD

-511 DVLTKLDQQRQEM
+511 DVLTKLDHQRQEM

-534 RLEMEQ
+534 RREMEE
-540 AAAKAQEYRDSLQK
+540 ASAKAQAYRDQLQK
-554 EKEKNEARAKAEAR
+554 EKEKAEASAKAQAR
-568 AILDEARR
+568 AILDDARR
-576 TADEVFREL
+576 TADQVFQEL
-585 GDMRKKAQKEPDWQA
+585 GDMRKKAQKEQNWQK
-600 VNDQRAGLRHRLNEA
+600 VNDQRAGLRHKLNEA
-615 EDKLGVREK
+615 EDKLGARPQ
-624 AAPPPMLRPA
+624 AAVPPMLRPA
-634 QKGDTVTILKTGTQ
+634 KKGDTVTILKTGTQ
-648 GTVLSV
+648 ASVLSV

-661 APGGH
+661 L
-666 PADHRQAGGGP
+666 QAGILRITAKQDEVRVVEGETQSQKAAKQYIRRTEHKLRSLGAKAEVDLR
-677 GGGGGDPDTKGR
+677 GMTTDEAELTLAQFLDRAMVSNLTQVTVIHGKGTGAVR
-689 PPVHPAHRAQA
+689 KAVHAYLKRCKGVASFRL
-700 AQPGRQGRGG
+700 GRYG
-710 PAGHDHRRGG
+710 
-720 DDPQPVPGPGHHGQP
+720 
-735 HPGHRH
+735 
-741 PRQGN
+741 
-746 RGGAEGRAHLSE
+746 EGEDGVTIVELS
-758 TVQRGGL
+758 
-765 LPTGPVRRGG
+765 
-775 GRRHHCGAQVRF
+775 
-787 PACRG
+787 
-792 ESRRSR
+792 
-798 ENYKGKRQ
+798 
-806 KKRVNSVECHEN
+806 
-818 WH
+818 

>member
-1 METLEL
+1 MTDRFEKSMQTLEL
-7 PRVLSLLADQAVTE
+7 PRVLDMLADQAVTE
-21 EGKERARRLRPETDP
+21 EGKDKARRLRPETDP
-36 AEVALRLQ
+36 VEVTALLA
-44 ETTAAVNKMVL
+44 ETTAAVEKMVL
-55 RGSPSFSG
+55 GGSPAFAG
-63 VKPVAGSL
+63 VRPVAGSL
-71 QRADMGGSLNTREL
+71 QRANMGGSLNTREL
-85 LDIAGVLAAA
+85 LDIAKVLAAA
-95 RSAKEYGESDGEEK
+95 RSAKEYGEGDAEK
-109 SPIDVLFHS
+109 KTPIDVLFHS
-118 LHPNRFLED
+118 LRPNRFLED

-152 HIRATESKVR
+152 HMRATESKVR
-162 DILQKI
+162 DILQRI

-255 EDITLNYDLLIRL
+255 EDINLDYELLIRL
-268 DSIFA
+268 DVIFA
-273 RGKLS
+273 RAKLS
-278 ARMGAMEPGLS
+278 NKMHAMAPGLS
-289 AKSLCLRRARHPLLP
+289 TKGLNLRRARHPLLP

-311 DLSLGEKF
+311 DLSLGETF

-356 GSTIRVCQRVLADI
+356 GSVIKVCKRVLADI

-387 SNIVGMLAE
+387 SNIVGILEE
-396 TDGETLVLFDELGG
+396 TDDETLILLDELGG
-410 GTDPVEGAALAAAII
+410 GTDPVEGAALASAII
-425 EHARSLGAL
+425 DHARSLGAM

-481 AFAISQRL
+481 AFAIARRL
-489 GLPQEIIQQAAARVS
+489 GISEEIIQDAAARVD

-511 DVLTKLDQQRQEM
+511 DVLTKLDHQRQEM

-534 RLEMEQ
+534 RREMEE
-540 AAAKAQEYRDSLQK
+540 ASAKAQAYRDQLQK
-554 EKEKNEARAKAEAR
+554 EKEKAEASAKAQAR
-568 AILDEARR
+568 AILDDARR
-576 TADEVFREL
+576 TADQVFQEL
-585 GDMRKKAQKEPDWQA
+585 GDMRKKAQKEQNWQK
-600 VNDQRAGLRHRLNEA
+600 VNDQRAGLRHKLNEA
-615 EDKLGVREK
+615 EDKLGARPQ
-624 AAPPPMLRPA
+624 AAVPPMLRPA
-634 QKGDTVTILKTGTQ
+634 KKGDTVTILKTGTQ
-648 GTVLSV
+648 ASVLSV

-661 APGGH
+661 L
-666 PADHRQAGGGP
+666 QAGILRITAKQDEVRVVEGETQSQKAAKQYIRRTEHKLRSLGAKAEVDLR
-677 GGGGGDPDTKGR
+677 GMTTDEAELTLAQFPDRAMVSNLTQVTVIHGKGTGAVR
-689 PPVHPAHRAQA
+689 KAVHAYLKRCKGVASFRL
-700 AQPGRQGRGG
+700 GRYG
-710 PAGHDHRRGG
+710 
-720 DDPQPVPGPGHHGQP
+720 
-735 HPGHRH
+735 
-741 PRQGN
+741 
-746 RGGAEGRAHLSE
+746 EGEDGVTIVELS
-758 TVQRGGL
+758 
-765 LPTGPVRRGG
+765 
-775 GRRHHCGAQVRF
+775 
-787 PACRG
+787 
-792 ESRRSR
+792 
-798 ENYKGKRQ
+798 
-806 KKRVNSVECHEN
+806 
-818 WH
+818 

>member
-1 METLEL
+1 M
-7 PRVLSLLADQAVTE
+7 
-21 EGKERARRLRPETDP
+21 
-36 AEVALRLQ
+36 
-44 ETTAAVNKMVL
+44 
-55 RGSPSFSG
+55 
-63 VKPVAGSL
+63 
-71 QRADMGGSLNTREL
+71 
-85 LDIAGVLAAA
+85 
-95 RSAKEYGESDGEEK
+95 
-109 SPIDVLFHS
+109 
-118 LHPNRFLED
+118 ED

-152 HIRATESKVR
+152 HMRATESKVR
-162 DILQKI
+162 DILQRI

-255 EDITLNYDLLIRL
+255 EDINLDYELLIRL
-268 DSIFA
+268 DVIFA
-273 RGKLS
+273 RAKLS
-278 ARMGAMEPGLS
+278 NKMHAMAPGLS
-289 AKSLCLRRARHPLLP
+289 AKGLNLRRARHPLLP

-311 DLSLGEKF
+311 DLSLGETF

-356 GSTIRVCQRVLADI
+356 GSVIKVCKRVLADI

-387 SNIVGMLAE
+387 SNIVGILEE
-396 TDGETLVLFDELGG
+396 TDDETLILLDELGG
-410 GTDPVEGAALAAAII
+410 GTDPVEGAALASAII
-425 EHARSLGAL
+425 DHARSLGAM

-481 AFAISQRL
+481 AFAIARRL
-489 GLPQEIIQQAAARVS
+489 GISEEIIQDAAARVD

-511 DVLTKLDQQRQEM
+511 DVLTKLDHQRQEM

-534 RLEMEQ
+534 RREMEE
-540 AAAKAQEYRDSLQK
+540 ASAKAQAYRDQLQK
-554 EKEKNEARAKAEAR
+554 EKEKAEASAKAQAR
-568 AILDEARR
+568 AILDDARR
-576 TADEVFREL
+576 TADQVFQEL
-585 GDMRKKAQKEPDWQA
+585 GDMRKKAQKEQNWQK
-600 VNDQRAGLRHRLNEA
+600 VNDQRAGLRHKLNEA
-615 EDKLGVREK
+615 EDKLGARPQ
-624 AAPPPMLRPA
+624 AAVPPMLRPA
-634 QKGDTVTILKTGTQ
+634 KKGDTVTILKTGTQ
-648 GTVLSV
+648 ASVLSV

-661 APGGH
+661 L
-666 PADHRQAGGGP
+666 QAGILRITAKQDEVRVVEGETQSQKAAKQYIRRTEHKLRSLGAKAEVDLR
-677 GGGGGDPDTKGR
+677 GMTTDEAELTLAQFLDRAMVSNLTQVTVIHGKGTGAVR
-689 PPVHPAHRAQA
+689 KAVHAYLKRCKGVASFRL
-700 AQPGRQGRGG
+700 GRYG
-710 PAGHDHRRGG
+710 
-720 DDPQPVPGPGHHGQP
+720 
-735 HPGHRH
+735 
-741 PRQGN
+741 
-746 RGGAEGRAHLSE
+746 EGEDGVTIVELS
-758 TVQRGGL
+758 
-765 LPTGPVRRGG
+765 
-775 GRRHHCGAQVRF
+775 
-787 PACRG
+787 
-792 ESRRSR
+792 
-798 ENYKGKRQ
+798 
-806 KKRVNSVECHEN
+806 
-818 WH
+818 

>member
-1 METLEL
+1 MTDLFEKSMETLEL

-36 AEVALRLQ
+36 AEVALRLK

-540 AAAKAQEYRDSLQK
+540 AAAKAQEYRD
-554 EKEKNEARAKAEAR
+554 
-568 AILDEARR
+568 
-576 TADEVFREL
+576 
-585 GDMRKKAQKEPDWQA
+585 
-600 VNDQRAGLRHRLNEA
+600 
-615 EDKLGVREK
+615 
-624 AAPPPMLRPA
+624 
-634 QKGDTVTILKTGTQ
+634 
-648 GTVLSV
+648 
-654 NKDGVLQ
+654 
-661 APGGH
+661 
-666 PADHRQAGGGP
+666 
-677 GGGGGDPDTKGR
+677 
-689 PPVHPAHRAQA
+689 
-700 AQPGRQGRGG
+700 
-710 PAGHDHRRGG
+710 
-720 DDPQPVPGPGHHGQP
+720 
-735 HPGHRH
+735 
-741 PRQGN
+741 
-746 RGGAEGRAHLSE
+746 
-758 TVQRGGL
+758 
-765 LPTGPVRRGG
+765 
-775 GRRHHCGAQVRF
+775 
-787 PACRG
+787 
-792 ESRRSR
+792 
-798 ENYKGKRQ
+798 
-806 KKRVNSVECHEN
+806 
-818 WH
+818 

>member
-1 METLEL
+1 MTDRFEKSMQTLEL
-7 PRVLSLLADQAVTE
+7 PRVLDMLADQAVTE
-21 EGKERARRLRPETDP
+21 EGKDKARRLRPETDP
-36 AEVALRLQ
+36 VEVTALLA
-44 ETTAAVNKMVL
+44 ETTAAVEKMVL
-55 RGSPSFSG
+55 GGSPAFAG
-63 VKPVAGSL
+63 VRPVAGSL
-71 QRADMGGSLNTREL
+71 QRANMGGSLNTREL
-85 LDIAGVLAAA
+85 LDIAKVLAAA
-95 RSAKEYGESDGEEK
+95 RSAKEYGEGDAEK
-109 SPIDVLFHS
+109 KTPIDVLFHS
-118 LHPNRFLED
+118 LRPNRFLED

-152 HIRATESKVR
+152 HMRATESKVR
-162 DILQKI
+162 DILQRI

-255 EDITLNYDLLIRL
+255 EDINLDYELLIRL
-268 DSIFA
+268 DVIFA
-273 RGKLS
+273 RAKLS
-278 ARMGAMEPGLS
+278 NKMHAMAPGLS
-289 AKSLCLRRARHPLLP
+289 NKGLNLRRARHPLLP

-311 DLSLGEKF
+311 DLSLGETF

-356 GSTIRVCQRVLADI
+356 GSVIKVCKRVLADI

-387 SNIVGMLAE
+387 SNIVGILEE
-396 TDGETLVLFDELGG
+396 TDDETLILLDELGG
-410 GTDPVEGAALAAAII
+410 GTDPVEGAALASAII
-425 EHARSLGAL
+425 DHARSLGAM

-481 AFAISQRL
+481 AFAIARRL
-489 GLPQEIIQQAAARVS
+489 GISEEIIQDAAARVD

-511 DVLTKLDQQRQEM
+511 DVLTKLDHQRQEM

-534 RLEMEQ
+534 RREMEE
-540 AAAKAQEYRDSLQK
+540 ASAKAQAYRDQLQK
-554 EKEKNEARAKAEAR
+554 EKEKAEASAKAQAR
-568 AILDEARR
+568 AILDDARR
-576 TADEVFREL
+576 TADQVFQEL
-585 GDMRKKAQKEPDWQA
+585 GDMRKKAQKEQNWQK
-600 VNDQRAGLRHRLNEA
+600 VNDQRAGLRHKLNEA
-615 EDKLGVREK
+615 EDKLGARPQ
-624 AAPPPMLRPA
+624 AAVPPMLRPA
-634 QKGDTVTILKTGTQ
+634 KKGDTVTILKTGTQ
-648 GTVLSV
+648 ASVLSV

-661 APGGH
+661 L
-666 PADHRQAGGGP
+666 QAGILRITAKQDEVRVVEGETQSQKAAKQYIRRTEHKLRSLGAKAEVDLR
-677 GGGGGDPDTKGR
+677 GMTTDEAELTLAQFLDRAMVSNLTQVTVIHGKGTGAVR
-689 PPVHPAHRAQA
+689 KAVHAYLKRCKGVASFRL
-700 AQPGRQGRGG
+700 GRYG
-710 PAGHDHRRGG
+710 
-720 DDPQPVPGPGHHGQP
+720 
-735 HPGHRH
+735 
-741 PRQGN
+741 
-746 RGGAEGRAHLSE
+746 EGEDGVTIVELS
-758 TVQRGGL
+758 
-765 LPTGPVRRGG
+765 
-775 GRRHHCGAQVRF
+775 
-787 PACRG
+787 
-792 ESRRSR
+792 
-798 ENYKGKRQ
+798 
-806 KKRVNSVECHEN
+806 
-818 WH
+818 

>member
-1 METLEL
+1 MTDRFEKSMQTLEL
-7 PRVLSLLADQAVTE
+7 PRVLDMLADQAVTE
-21 EGKERARRLRPETDP
+21 EGKDKARRLRPETDP
-36 AEVALRLQ
+36 VEVTALLA
-44 ETTAAVNKMVL
+44 ETTAAVEKMVL
-55 RGSPSFSG
+55 GGSPAFAG
-63 VKPVAGSL
+63 VRPVAGSL
-71 QRADMGGSLNTREL
+71 QRANMGGSLNTREL
-85 LDIAGVLAAA
+85 LDIAKVLAAA
-95 RSAKEYGESDGEEK
+95 RSAKEYGEGDAEK
-109 SPIDVLFHS
+109 KTPIDVLFHA
-118 LHPNRFLED
+118 LRPNRFLED

-152 HIRATESKVR
+152 HMRATESKVR
-162 DILQKI
+162 DILQRI

-255 EDITLNYDLLIRL
+255 EDINLDYELLIRL
-268 DSIFA
+268 DVIFA
-273 RGKLS
+273 RAKLS
-278 ARMGAMEPGLS
+278 NKMHAMAPGLS
-289 AKSLCLRRARHPLLP
+289 TKGLNLRRARHPLLP

-311 DLSLGEKF
+311 DLSLGESF

-356 GSTIRVCQRVLADI
+356 GSVIKVCKRVLADI

-387 SNIVGMLAE
+387 SNIVGILEE
-396 TDGETLVLFDELGG
+396 TDDETLILLDELGG
-410 GTDPVEGAALAAAII
+410 GTDPVEGAALASAII
-425 EHARSLGAL
+425 DHARSLRAM

-481 AFAISQRL
+481 AFAIARRL
-489 GLPQEIIQQAAARVS
+489 GISEEIIQDAAARVD

-511 DVLTKLDQQRQEM
+511 DVLTKLDHQRQEM

-534 RLEMEQ
+534 RREMEE
-540 AAAKAQEYRDSLQK
+540 ASAKAQAYRDQLQK
-554 EKEKNEARAKAEAR
+554 EKEKAEASAKAQAR
-568 AILDEARR
+568 AILDDARR
-576 TADEVFREL
+576 TADQVFQEL
-585 GDMRKKAQKEPDWQA
+585 GDMRKKAQKEQNWQK
-600 VNDQRAGLRHRLNEA
+600 VNDQRAGLRHKLNEA
-615 EDKLGVREK
+615 EDKLGARPQ
-624 AAPPPMLRPA
+624 AAVPPMLRPA
-634 QKGDTVTILKTGTQ
+634 KKGDTVTILKTGTQ
-648 GTVLSV
+648 ASVLSV

-661 APGGH
+661 L
-666 PADHRQAGGGP
+666 QAGILRITAKQDEVRVVEGETQSQKAAKQYIRRTEHKLRSLGAKAEVDLR
-677 GGGGGDPDTKGR
+677 GMTTDEAELTLAQFLDRAMVSNLTQVTVIHGKGTGAVR
-689 PPVHPAHRAQA
+689 KAVHAYLKRCKGVASFRL
-700 AQPGRQGRGG
+700 GRYG
-710 PAGHDHRRGG
+710 
-720 DDPQPVPGPGHHGQP
+720 
-735 HPGHRH
+735 
-741 PRQGN
+741 
-746 RGGAEGRAHLSE
+746 EGEDGVTIVELS
-758 TVQRGGL
+758 
-765 LPTGPVRRGG
+765 
-775 GRRHHCGAQVRF
+775 
-787 PACRG
+787 
-792 ESRRSR
+792 
-798 ENYKGKRQ
+798 
-806 KKRVNSVECHEN
+806 
-818 WH
+818 

>member
-1 METLEL
+1 MTDLFEKSMETLEL

-36 AEVALRLQ
+36 AEVALRLK

-109 SPIDVLFHS
+109 SPIAVLFHS

-585 GDMRKKAQKEPDWQA
+585 GDMRKKAQKEQDWQA

-661 APGGH
+661 L
-666 PADHRQAGGGP
+666 QAGILRITAKQEEVRVVEGETQTQKAARQYIQRTEHKLRSLGAKAEVDLR
-677 GGGGGDPDTKGR
+677 GMTTDEAEMTLSQFLDRAIMGNLTQVTVIHGKGTGAVR
-689 PPVHPAHRAQA
+689 KAVHTYLKRCKGVASFRL
-700 AQPGRQGRGG
+700 GRYG
-710 PAGHDHRRGG
+710 
-720 DDPQPVPGPGHHGQP
+720 
-735 HPGHRH
+735 
-741 PRQGN
+741 
-746 RGGAEGRAHLSE
+746 EGEDGVTIVAL
-758 TVQRGGL
+758 
-765 LPTGPVRRGG
+765 
-775 GRRHHCGAQVRF
+775 
-787 PACRG
+787 
-792 ESRRSR
+792 
-798 ENYKGKRQ
+798 K
-806 KKRVNSVECHEN
+806 
-818 WH
+818 

>member
-1 METLEL
+1 MTDRFEKSMQTLEL
-7 PRVLSLLADQAVTE
+7 PRVLDMLADQAVTE
-21 EGKERARRLRPETDP
+21 EGKDKARRLRPETDP
-36 AEVALRLQ
+36 VEVTALLA
-44 ETTAAVNKMVL
+44 ETTAAVEKMVL
-55 RGSPSFSG
+55 GGSPAFAG
-63 VKPVAGSL
+63 VRPVAGSL
-71 QRADMGGSLNTREL
+71 QRANMGGSLNTREL
-85 LDIAGVLAAA
+85 LDIAKVLAAA
-95 RSAKEYGESDGEEK
+95 RSAKEYGEGDAEK
-109 SPIDVLFHS
+109 KTPIDVLFHS
-118 LHPNRFLED
+118 LRPNRFLED

-152 HIRATESKVR
+152 HMRATESKVR
-162 DILQKI
+162 DILQRI

-255 EDITLNYDLLIRL
+255 EDINLDYELLIRL
-268 DSIFA
+268 DVIFA
-273 RGKLS
+273 RAKLS
-278 ARMGAMEPGLS
+278 NKMHAMAPGLS
-289 AKSLCLRRARHPLLP
+289 TKGLNLRRARHPLLP

-311 DLSLGEKF
+311 DLSLGETF

-356 GSTIRVCQRVLADI
+356 GSVIKVCKRVLADI

-387 SNIVGMLAE
+387 SNIVGILEE
-396 TDGETLVLFDELGG
+396 TDDETLILLDELGG
-410 GTDPVEGAALAAAII
+410 GTDPVEGAALASAII
-425 EHARSLGAL
+425 DHARSLGAM

-481 AFAISQRL
+481 AFAIARRL
-489 GLPQEIIQQAAARVS
+489 GISEEIIQDAAARVD

-511 DVLTKLDQQRQEM
+511 DVLTKLDHQRQEM

-534 RLEMEQ
+534 RREMEE
-540 AAAKAQEYRDSLQK
+540 ASAKAQVYRDQLQK
-554 EKEKNEARAKAEAR
+554 EKEKAEASAKAQAR
-568 AILDEARR
+568 AILDDARR
-576 TADEVFREL
+576 TADQVFQEL
-585 GDMRKKAQKEPDWQA
+585 GDMRKKAQKEQNWQK
-600 VNDQRAGLRHRLNEA
+600 VNDQRAGLRHKLNEA
-615 EDKLGVREK
+615 EDKLGARPQ
-624 AAPPPMLRPA
+624 AAVPPMLRPA
-634 QKGDTVTILKTGTQ
+634 KKGDTVTILKTGTQ
-648 GTVLSV
+648 ASVLSV

-661 APGGH
+661 L
-666 PADHRQAGGGP
+666 QAGILRITAKQDEVRVVEGETQSQKAAKQYIRRTEHKLRSLGAKAEVDLR
-677 GGGGGDPDTKGR
+677 GMTTDEAELTLAQFLDRAMVSNLTQVTVIHGKGTGAVR
-689 PPVHPAHRAQA
+689 KAVHTYLKRCKGVASFRL
-700 AQPGRQGRGG
+700 GRYG
-710 PAGHDHRRGG
+710 
-720 DDPQPVPGPGHHGQP
+720 
-735 HPGHRH
+735 
-741 PRQGN
+741 
-746 RGGAEGRAHLSE
+746 EGEDGVTIVELS
-758 TVQRGGL
+758 
-765 LPTGPVRRGG
+765 
-775 GRRHHCGAQVRF
+775 
-787 PACRG
+787 
-792 ESRRSR
+792 
-798 ENYKGKRQ
+798 
-806 KKRVNSVECHEN
+806 
-818 WH
+818 

>member
-1 METLEL
+1 MTDRFEKSMQTLEL
-7 PRVLSLLADQAVTE
+7 PRVLDMLADQAVTE
-21 EGKERARRLRPETDP
+21 EGKDKARRLRPETDP
-36 AEVALRLQ
+36 VEVTALLA
-44 ETTAAVNKMVL
+44 ETTAAVEKMVL
-55 RGSPSFSG
+55 GGSPAFAG
-63 VKPVAGSL
+63 VRPVAGSL
-71 QRADMGGSLNTREL
+71 QRANMGGSLNTREL
-85 LDIAGVLAAA
+85 LDIAKVLAAA
-95 RSAKEYGESDGEEK
+95 RSAKEYGEGDAEK
-109 SPIDVLFHS
+109 KAPIDVLFHS
-118 LHPNRFLED
+118 LRPNRFLED

-152 HIRATESKVR
+152 HMRATESKVR
-162 DILQKI
+162 DILQRI

-255 EDITLNYDLLIRL
+255 EDINLDYELLIRL
-268 DSIFA
+268 DVIFA
-273 RGKLS
+273 RAKLS
-278 ARMGAMEPGLS
+278 NKMHAMAPGLS
-289 AKSLCLRRARHPLLP
+289 TKGLNLRRARHPLLP

-311 DLSLGEKF
+311 DLSLGETF

-356 GSTIRVCQRVLADI
+356 GSVIKVCKRVLADI

-387 SNIVGMLAE
+387 SNIVGILEE
-396 TDGETLVLFDELGG
+396 TDDETLILLDELGG
-410 GTDPVEGAALAAAII
+410 GTDPVEGAALASAII
-425 EHARSLGAL
+425 DHARSLGAM

-481 AFAISQRL
+481 AFAIARRL
-489 GLPQEIIQQAAARVS
+489 GISEEIIQDAAARVD

-511 DVLTKLDQQRQEM
+511 DVLTKLDHQRQEM

-534 RLEMEQ
+534 RREMEE
-540 AAAKAQEYRDSLQK
+540 ASAKAQAYRDQLQK
-554 EKEKNEARAKAEAR
+554 EKEKAEASAKAQAR
-568 AILDEARR
+568 AILDDARR
-576 TADEVFREL
+576 TADQVFQEL
-585 GDMRKKAQKEPDWQA
+585 GDMRKKAQKEQNWQK
-600 VNDQRAGLRHRLNEA
+600 VNDQRAGLRHKLNEA
-615 EDKLGVREK
+615 EDKLGARPQ
-624 AAPPPMLRPA
+624 AAVPPMLRPA
-634 QKGDTVTILKTGTQ
+634 KKGDTVTILKTGTQ
-648 GTVLSV
+648 ASVLSV

-661 APGGH
+661 L
-666 PADHRQAGGGP
+666 QAGILRITAKQDEVRVVEGETQSQKAAKQYIRRTEHKLRSLGAKAEVDLR
-677 GGGGGDPDTKGR
+677 GMTTDEAELTLAQFLDRAMVSNLTQVTVIHGKGTGAVR
-689 PPVHPAHRAQA
+689 KAVHAYLKRCKGVASFRL
-700 AQPGRQGRGG
+700 GRYG
-710 PAGHDHRRGG
+710 
-720 DDPQPVPGPGHHGQP
+720 
-735 HPGHRH
+735 
-741 PRQGN
+741 
-746 RGGAEGRAHLSE
+746 EGEDGVTIVELS
-758 TVQRGGL
+758 
-765 LPTGPVRRGG
+765 
-775 GRRHHCGAQVRF
+775 
-787 PACRG
+787 
-792 ESRRSR
+792 
-798 ENYKGKRQ
+798 
-806 KKRVNSVECHEN
+806 
-818 WH
+818 

>member
-1 METLEL
+1 MTDRFEKSMQTLEL
-7 PRVLSLLADQAVTE
+7 PRVLDMLADQAVTE
-21 EGKERARRLRPETDP
+21 EGKDKARRLRPETDP
-36 AEVALRLQ
+36 VEVTALLA
-44 ETTAAVNKMVL
+44 ETTAAVEKMVL
-55 RGSPSFSG
+55 GGSPAFAG
-63 VKPVAGSL
+63 VRPVAGSL
-71 QRADMGGSLNTREL
+71 QRANMGGSLNTREL
-85 LDIAGVLAAA
+85 LDIAKVLAAA
-95 RSAKEYGESDGEEK
+95 RSAKEYGEGEAEK
-109 SPIDVLFHS
+109 KTPIDVLFHA
-118 LHPNRFLED
+118 LRPNRFLED

-152 HIRATESKVR
+152 HMRATESKVR
-162 DILQKI
+162 DILQRI

-255 EDITLNYDLLIRL
+255 EDINLDYELLIRL
-268 DSIFA
+268 DV
-273 RGKLS
+273 LS
-278 ARMGAMEPGLS
+278 NKMHAMAPGLS
-289 AKSLCLRRARHPLLP
+289 TKGLNLRRARHPLLP

-311 DLSLGEKF
+311 DLSLGETF

-356 GSTIRVCQRVLADI
+356 GSVIKVCKRVLADI

-387 SNIVGMLAE
+387 SNIVGILEE
-396 TDGETLVLFDELGG
+396 TDDETLILLDELGG
-410 GTDPVEGAALAAAII
+410 GTDPVEGAALASAII
-425 EHARSLGAL
+425 DHARSLGAM

-481 AFAISQRL
+481 AFAIARRL
-489 GLPQEIIQQAAARVS
+489 GISEEIIQDAAARVD

-511 DVLTKLDQQRQEM
+511 DVLTKLDHQRQEM

-534 RLEMEQ
+534 RREMEE
-540 AAAKAQEYRDSLQK
+540 ASAKAQAYRDQLQK
-554 EKEKNEARAKAEAR
+554 EKEKAEASAKAQAR
-568 AILDEARR
+568 AILDDARR
-576 TADEVFREL
+576 TADQVFQEL
-585 GDMRKKAQKEPDWQA
+585 GDMRKKAQKEQNWQK
-600 VNDQRAGLRHRLNEA
+600 VNDQRAGLRHKLNEA
-615 EDKLGVREK
+615 EDKLGARPQ
-624 AAPPPMLRPA
+624 AAVPPMLRPA
-634 QKGDTVTILKTGTQ
+634 KKGDTVTILKTGTQ
-648 GTVLSV
+648 ASVLSV

-661 APGGH
+661 L
-666 PADHRQAGGGP
+666 QAGILRITAKQDEVRVVEGETQSQKAAKQYIRRTEHKLRSLGAKAEVDLR
-677 GGGGGDPDTKGR
+677 GMTTDEAELTLAQFLDRAMVSNLTQVTVIHGKGTGAVR
-689 PPVHPAHRAQA
+689 KAVHAYLKRCKGVASFRL
-700 AQPGRQGRGG
+700 GRYG
-710 PAGHDHRRGG
+710 
-720 DDPQPVPGPGHHGQP
+720 
-735 HPGHRH
+735 
-741 PRQGN
+741 
-746 RGGAEGRAHLSE
+746 EGEDGVTIVELS
-758 TVQRGGL
+758 
-765 LPTGPVRRGG
+765 
-775 GRRHHCGAQVRF
+775 
-787 PACRG
+787 
-792 ESRRSR
+792 
-798 ENYKGKRQ
+798 
-806 KKRVNSVECHEN
+806 
-818 WH
+818 

>member
-1 METLEL
+1 MTDLFEKSMETLEL

-36 AEVALRLQ
+36 AEVALRLK

-206 DLSGSGSTFFIEP
+206 DLSESGSTFFIEP

-585 GDMRKKAQKEPDWQA
+585 GDMRKKAQKEQDWQA

-661 APGGH
+661 L
-666 PADHRQAGGGP
+666 QAGILRITAKQEEVRVVEGETQTQKAARQYIQRTEHKLRSLGAKAEVDLR
-677 GGGGGDPDTKGR
+677 GMTTDEAEMTLSQFLDRAIMGNLTQVTVIHGKGTGAVR
-689 PPVHPAHRAQA
+689 KAVHTYLKRCKGVASFRL
-700 AQPGRQGRGG
+700 GRYG
-710 PAGHDHRRGG
+710 
-720 DDPQPVPGPGHHGQP
+720 
-735 HPGHRH
+735 
-741 PRQGN
+741 
-746 RGGAEGRAHLSE
+746 EGEDGVTIVAL
-758 TVQRGGL
+758 
-765 LPTGPVRRGG
+765 
-775 GRRHHCGAQVRF
+775 
-787 PACRG
+787 
-792 ESRRSR
+792 
-798 ENYKGKRQ
+798 K
-806 KKRVNSVECHEN
+806 
-818 WH
+818 